1 MSRSATYNDWMDK
14 LLESYSKEEIA
25 LQKKKIL
32 NATKDNAERRQLVGI
47 LGKEAP
53 QRIDTYQTLK
63 YENRAEWLK
72 LRRKYQQ
79 KKKTKL

>member
-1 MSRSATYNDWMDK
+1 MEK

-53 QRIDTYQTLK
+53 RRIDAYQKLK
-63 YENRAEWLK
+63 YENRTEWLK

-79 KKKTKL
+79 KKKTKV